1 MYKLTCGHAVFPLA
15 LVGSVMGIVGASLC
29 LVQVQHSIG
38 EMNGI
43 MNETGW
49 YLDTCDE
56 SILSWLGV
64 AIPVQVPLGSCRAPG
79 GIFAYLRKCPHSF
92 SLWEC
97 LE

>member
-1 MYKLTCGHAVFPLA
+1 MFPLA
-15 LVGSVMGIVGASLC
+15 LVGSVLGIVGASLC
-29 LVQVQHSIG
+29 LVQVHHSIG

-64 AIPVQVPLGSCRAPG
+64 AISVKVPSGSCRAPG
-79 GIFAYLRKCPHSF
+79 GIPVYLKKSPCSF
-92 SLWEC
+92 SLREC
-97 LE
+97 QSNEFLS